1 MEEILRISDV
11 VKATRLSRSS
21 IYLLLKDNDFPPP
34 KRLAKKVIFWTEKE
48 IQRWLE
54 NRPAAGAWGDMEV
67 RKKAVGSKVIG
78 VDAWL
83 EQSTK
88 DLS

>member
-34 KRLAKKVIFWTEKE
+34 KRLGKKVIFWTETE

-54 NRPAAGAWGDMEV
+54 NRPAAVGWGDGRV
-67 RKKAVGSKVIG
+67 SKKACGSQVIA
-78 VDAWL
+78 VDAGL
-83 EQSTK
+83 EQSTG

>member
-1 MEEILRISDV
+1 MEKILRISDV

-34 KRLAKKVIFWTEKE
+34 KRLGKKFIFWTETE

-54 NRPAAGAWGDMEV
+54 NRPFAGSYEDV
-67 RKKAVGSKVIG
+67 R
-78 VDAWL
+78 
-83 EQSTK
+83 
-88 DLS
+88 